1 MVEPG
6 AWWADLDFLM
16 LAQMGFLPSRAG
28 NAFGLFAAKADEFK
42 GQGNAYFKLDGY
54 IRLPGEVV
62 YWPGT
67 GKKKLRTKSFE
78 QELVRAK
85 KKRPPKS

>member
-6 AWWADLDFLM
+6 AWCADLDFLM
-16 LAQMGFLPSRAG
+16 LAHMGSLPSRAG
-28 NAFGLFAAKADEFK
+28 NAFGLYAARANVFM
-42 GQGNAYFKLDGY
+42 GQGNDYFKLDGY

-67 GKKKLRTKSFE
+67 GKKKRRAKSFE
-78 QELVRAK
+78 QELVRAQ

>member
-6 AWWADLDFLM
+6 AWCADLDFLM
-16 LAQMGFLPSRAG
+16 LAHMGSLPSRAG
-28 NAFGLFAAKADEFK
+28 NAFGLFTATANEFM
-42 GQGNAYFKLDGY
+42 GQGNDYFKLDGH

-67 GKKKLRTKSFE
+67 EKKKSLEQRVLSKS
-78 QELVRAK
+78 
-85 KKRPPKS
+85 